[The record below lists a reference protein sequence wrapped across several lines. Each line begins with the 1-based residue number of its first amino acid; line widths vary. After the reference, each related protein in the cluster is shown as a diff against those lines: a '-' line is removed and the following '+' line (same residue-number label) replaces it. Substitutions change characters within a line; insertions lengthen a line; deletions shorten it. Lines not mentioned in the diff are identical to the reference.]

1 MPSPGLTA
9 RLERARRSFERLK
22 RIAGMP
28 REEYLRDEDAQA
40 LAERHLHILLETIL
54 DTAAFIAARRGIS
67 RGPTYRDV
75 IDSVISEGLIPRQ
88 LERLA
93 RAVPGMRNILVHGYA
108 EVRHDLI
115 YSALKEDLEGLW
127 LILESLHREA
137 ERLDP

>member
-1 MPSPGLTA
+1 LSY
-9 RLERARRSFERLK
+9 
-22 RIAGMP
+22 IA
-28 REEYLRDEDAQA
+28 L
-40 LAERHLHILLETIL
+40 LAIK
-54 DTAAFIAARRGIS
+54 IAVM
-67 RGPTYRDV
+67 DV